1 MSEARCPLTDSEIL
15 DDLEW
20 LAEGKRTLH
29 PDTLRQAIARIAALE
44 AEVEG
49 LKMEIYPLK
58 VFANDVIRWADN
70 HIPRL
75 RNKNPQ
81 RALRNQAEAALAARK
96 KEG

>member
-1 MSEARCPLTDSEIL
+1 MGVGVLVRFCYFPEAEIVS
-15 DDLEW
+15 DCNHEDHK
-20 LAEGKRTLH
+20 AFTKCQMG
-29 PDTLRQAIARIAALE
+29 ARIRALE
-44 AEVEG
+44 AENEG